1 MKSAENLSKNTDE
14 WGPGPASATA
24 ALCLVVLRM
33 LYCSLK
39 IKVMLD
45 TFNPSTQ
52 VDLCEF

>member
-24 ALCLVVLRM
+24 ALRLVVLWM